1 MSGSA
6 CQTSVPLCTVPMC
19 PLQVAEG
26 QLLATYRDEAAAD
39 LIQVGHSVVGL
50 RLWPDGA
57 LEGMAGRWEWRFGWG
72 PANYSTQM
80 WPAYLVAQPCAV
92 ASLGVVPPPPPPVT
106 YSPSHRVLS
115 TPLQALAQ
123 ARVEAAQLEF
133 RVLEL
138 QVGVRAVRY
147 GTVCCGVY

>member
-1 MSGSA
+1 VGA
-6 CQTSVPLCTVPMC
+6 
-19 PLQVAEG
+19 G
-26 QLLATYRDEAAAD
+26 QLLYSNVA
-39 LIQVGHSVVGL
+39 GL
-50 RLWPDGA
+50 LGSTA
-57 LEGMAGRWEWRFGWG
+57 LRR
-72 PANYSTQM
+72 SQ
-80 WPAYLVAQPCAV
+80 
-92 ASLGVVPPPPPPVT
+92 SRSSPPPPPPVT